1 MFQGKFPALKDRER
15 RLQSIIMRDFQ
26 KVLERFEN
34 KKQGSTASWG
44 EIPYWQGKGCEC

>member
-1 MFQGKFPALKDRER
+1 
-15 RLQSIIMRDFQ
+15 MRDFQ

-34 KKQGSTASWG
+34 KKQGSKASWG